1 MANQNNMRVSF
12 ILWLTVIVA
21 SVAVGL
27 VAYYFAYIGEQ
38 SELFREAMMDKAEW
52 LLYLLPA
59 VGLVIITLIR
69 VKLFI
74 GTEGTG
80 IPQTIAALEMK
91 SDADRKKMLSMRIL
105 VGKVLLTTLGLFS
118 GASMGREG
126 PTVQVGACIMYCCRK
141 VTTFPQHLVQRGL
154 ILAGGA
160 AGIAAAFNAPIAGI
174 VFSIEE
180 IGRSF
185 DKRNLGVILT
195 VVLISC
201 AVCIGLFGDYWFYGN
216 VQTDTASLAAWAM
229 VPVIAIC
236 MGVVGGTFSQIIVMV
251 YPRVSKL
258 MMRKPII
265 VPALIGLAIGLAGW
279 FTGGLSLGTGFVEAR
294 NMLMQGTEMEW
305 YYAPIRMFVT
315 ALTLLSGIPGGLF
328 DPSLSAGAGFGQWF
342 TNLVHNFEWA
352 SSIDPKLVMMIAM
365 ATFFAAVVQ
374 SPVTAVVIMVE
385 MTDSVHA
392 TMPMLVGALIA
403 HQVSKRICKKSI
415 YTALASNYFNDN
427 RGATPR

>member
-1 MANQNNMRVSF
+1 MRVSF

-160 AGIAAAFNAPIAGI
+160 VTPPMKENTPRKMSNQPKSSTIASAAIPGRAIAKI
-174 VFSIEE
+174 PNKIRSIPST
-180 IGRSF
+180 INHF
-185 DKRNLGVILT
+185 QLIILK
-195 VVLISC
+195 
-201 AVCIGLFGDYWFYGN
+201 W
-216 VQTDTASLAAWAM
+216 
-229 VPVIAIC
+229 
-236 MGVVGGTFSQIIVMV
+236 
-251 YPRVSKL
+251 YPRTS
-258 MMRKPII
+258 
-265 VPALIGLAIGLAGW
+265 PACL
-279 FTGGLSLGTGFVEAR
+279 
-294 NMLMQGTEMEW
+294 
-305 YYAPIRMFVT
+305 
-315 ALTLLSGIPGGLF
+315 
-328 DPSLSAGAGFGQWF
+328 
-342 TNLVHNFEWA
+342 
-352 SSIDPKLVMMIAM
+352 
-365 ATFFAAVVQ
+365 Q
-374 SPVTAVVIMVE
+374 SY
-385 MTDSVHA
+385 
-392 TMPMLVGALIA
+392 LW
-403 HQVSKRICKKSI
+403 Q
-415 YTALASNYFNDN
+415 N
-427 RGATPR
+427 R